1 MKEAGHHFTENI
13 RDRLIDTIFSLRY
26 QLVFESRLSGARE
39 SVVGLDDVFTKNGSC
54 CSIRNT
60 PEKTE
65 KGNTFVDG
73 IYMYIFDICT
83 LDSNSQ
89 ADKREGYG

>member
-1 MKEAGHHFTENI
+1 M
-13 RDRLIDTIFSLRY
+13 
-26 QLVFESRLSGARE
+26 
-39 SVVGLDDVFTKNGSC
+39 GLDDVFTKNGSC

-83 LDSNSQ
+83 LDSNSYRRIKEKVMVNSV
-89 ADKREGYG
+89 DISNDLSV

>member
-1 MKEAGHHFTENI
+1 M
-13 RDRLIDTIFSLRY
+13 
-26 QLVFESRLSGARE
+26 
-39 SVVGLDDVFTKNGSC
+39 GLDDVFTTNGSC

-83 LDSNSQ
+83 LNSTVRRIKEKVTVNSVEVSNDLSV
-89 ADKREGYG
+89 ALLN

>member
-1 MKEAGHHFTENI
+1 M
-13 RDRLIDTIFSLRY
+13 
-26 QLVFESRLSGARE
+26 
-39 SVVGLDDVFTKNGSC
+39 GLDDVFTKNGSC

-83 LDSNSQ
+83 LDSNSW
-89 ADKREGYG
+89 ADKRESYG